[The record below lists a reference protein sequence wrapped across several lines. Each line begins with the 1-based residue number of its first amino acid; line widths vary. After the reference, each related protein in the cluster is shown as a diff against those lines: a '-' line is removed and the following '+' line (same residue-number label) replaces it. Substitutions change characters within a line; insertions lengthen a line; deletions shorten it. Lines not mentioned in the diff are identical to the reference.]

1 MERRVHC
8 GVLPKAQQGTI
19 AGLPAGHSFLDS
31 CLIPNLSLLSSQAL
45 PVLRGAKLGV

>member
-19 AGLPAGHSFLDS
+19 AGPPAGHSFLDS
-31 CLIPNLSLLSSQAL
+31 CPIPNLSLLSSQAL